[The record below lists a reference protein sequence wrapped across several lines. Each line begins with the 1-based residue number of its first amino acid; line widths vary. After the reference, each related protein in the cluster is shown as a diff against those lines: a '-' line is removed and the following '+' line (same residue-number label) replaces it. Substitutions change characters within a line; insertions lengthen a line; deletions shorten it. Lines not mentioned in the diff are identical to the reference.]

1 MLKHGIRVRWHVPLA
16 KNKQAAELA
25 QSHKPWVMSNPGVTL
40 FEEVTGVDP
49 DSYDLKIIN
58 TITPAPNGAP
68 ATWRY
73 FLIGFMNKHD
83 YNVYM
88 HQGQTL
94 VDERDRL
101 LKALEGLVL
110 SSDHVEFDQAL
121 LRSELFEDGT
131 YDIDE

>member
-1 MLKHGIRVRWHVPLA
+1 MMRHGIRVRWHVPKGKDLLA
-16 KNKQAAELA
+16 LELV
-25 QSHKPWVMSNPGVTL
+25 QSHKPWVMRNPGVTL
-40 FEEVTGVDP
+40 FVDVTNVDP
-49 DSYDLKIIN
+49 DSYHLSVIKP
-58 TITPAPNGAP
+58 ITPVPDGAC
-68 ATWRY
+68 AVWREY
-73 FLIGFMNKHD
+73 LIGFFVKHD
-83 YNVYM
+83 FNAYM

-94 VDERDRL
+94 LDERDRL